1 MVCEIAAVG
10 AYLYNNTN
18 NAFLLLLLQDLAPL
32 MGGVQETLKYKQV
45 PVYRWA
51 KLHLSSRSNSADQQI
66 QQTFQA
72 DQADQI
78 QQIKFK

>member
-1 MVCEIAAVG
+1 MMCEIAAVG
-10 AYLYNNTN
+10 AYLYN

-45 PVYRWA
+45 PVYRGQ
-51 KLHLSSRSNSADQQI
+51 SC
-66 QQTFQA
+66 TFQA

-78 QQIKFK
+78 QQISKSS